1 LPIQQDNIYMEL
13 RKRII
18 SLDLRPGA
26 VLSERQ
32 LIDEFGTSRTPVRES
47 LLKLEKDGLV
57 QIMPRVGTY
66 VTQVDLRSARHA
78 YEMKKIL
85 EGLAAEL
92 AAQRA
97 TEEEIEEL
105 MELAGTFSRLDNF
118 MQYKEC
124 IENDRKFHYL
134 TRIASRNPLLINS
147 LNDLSVI
154 TVRFLQYIQYVERD
168 YQWYQDSISAIAR
181 AIRDRDTARAR
192 VDAEQ
197 HTAAFLT
204 KLAQYF
210 FGENE

>member
-1 LPIQQDNIYMEL
+1 
-13 RKRII
+13 
-18 SLDLRPGA
+18 
-26 VLSERQ
+26 
-32 LIDEFGTSRTPVRES
+32 
-47 LLKLEKDGLV
+47 
-57 QIMPRVGTY
+57 
-66 VTQVDLRSARHA
+66 
-78 YEMKKIL
+78 
-85 EGLAAEL
+85 
-92 AAQRA
+92 
-97 TEEEIEEL
+97 
-105 MELAGTFSRLDNF
+105 